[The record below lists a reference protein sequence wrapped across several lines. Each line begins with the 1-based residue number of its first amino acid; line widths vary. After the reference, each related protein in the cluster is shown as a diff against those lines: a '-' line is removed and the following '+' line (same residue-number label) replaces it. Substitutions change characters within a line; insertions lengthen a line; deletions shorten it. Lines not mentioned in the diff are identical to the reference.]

1 MMTKSNFRILRPIF
15 ITVAIAA
22 AATVS
27 GCQSKAPPST
37 PQAAQ
42 APTPPAVGA
51 SASSGATS
59 ITVNSSAGVQRGD
72 VIFCYV
78 GTHDNA
84 ANITVTTP
92 TGWTLIAGPLNPTTG
107 IESYLFQHIS
117 DGTDGASYTFNFS
130 GGPYYGSYASQ
141 ITYHGVNNATP
152 VDGNVTTASPTSVT
166 TSIVLPA
173 VSPVGSSDLLV
184 AFVADYEF
192 LGTPAIT
199 GMTEEGFFNSIDAI
213 FDQQLTSSGSTG
225 TRTVTG
231 GSSSFWAGFLF
242 AVTPSRGVIQ
252 PRDHG
257 RVDTGF
263 DRLFYR

>member
-242 AVTPSRGVIQ
+242 AVTPSGGVIQ
-252 PRDHG
+252 PLGDHG
-257 RVDTGF
+257 E
-263 DRLFYR
+263 

>member
-27 GCQSKAPPST
+27 GCQSKAPAPE

-51 SASSGATS
+51 ASSGATS

-107 IESYLFQHIS
+107 IESYLFQRIS

-130 GGPYYGSYASQ
+130 GGPYWGSYASQ
-141 ITYHGVNNATP
+141 MTYHGVNNATP
-152 VDGNVTTASPTSVT
+152 VDGSVTTASPTTGV

-184 AFVADYEF
+184 AFVADYGEF
-192 LGTPAIT
+192 SSTAAAT
-199 GMTEEGFFNSIDAI
+199 GMTNEMQLANQNAI
-213 FDQQLTSSGSTG
+213 LHQQLTSSGSTG

-231 GSSSFWAGFLF
+231 GSESFWTGFLF
-242 AVTPSRGVIQ
+242 AVTPSGGVIQ
-252 PRDHG
+252 PLGDHG
-257 RVDTGF
+257 E
-263 DRLFYR
+263 